1 MSSFYIG
8 SSGLR
13 SSQNALNTTAHNMTN
28 IDTPGYTR
36 QQVQLGSRSYFS
48 IAVTPNSISN
58 KEAGMGV
65 NYSNVKQVRDV
76 FLDKSFRRESGRSM
90 FYQVSGEAMSEVESV
105 LGEMDNSPFQTTME
119 DLWTAIQ
126 EMSKDPT
133 SSVTQGL
140 FLQRAG
146 EFVERSNYIYKG
158 LSEYQDNLNLQVKTQ
173 VNQINKYGQQ
183 ILDLNQK
190 IRAIEAGK
198 MEEPNDLRD
207 DRNRILDEL
216 SKLANITVG
225 NDIYGNVTVQLEG
238 VDFIKG
244 VTCYEIGLKEDVATG
259 FYTPFWPM
267 NASFTY
273 TAEGTKNYYIENAK
287 VFDLD
292 QQISSALNT
301 DIGGLKATLLARG
314 DHRANYTDMVSE
326 ESYDKISQSVVMNV
340 QSEFDQLTHNVMTK
354 INDIIANASGSLK
367 VEEGTTLSV
376 TYADGTTATL
386 PEGSGYWIS
395 KPDGYLRTGDG
406 QPMQIFD
413 RAGAVNYE
421 KATMTDSST
430 GQTVDIWVQVAEDTQ
445 WPDTLYTLGNVR
457 INTLLS
463 QQPSQL
469 SFRLADGSEDQATTD
484 ALKAAFT
491 DESYKLN
498 PNMEKKN
505 TFIDYYTDLVSQV
518 ANSGSVYHSLYEYQS
533 TTMENIQSSREQIM
547 GVSSDEELTNMIRF
561 QNAYNASSRYIN
573 VISQM
578 LEHLVSTLG
587 A

>member
-1 MSSFYIG
+1 
-8 SSGLR
+8 
-13 SSQNALNTTAHNMTN
+13 MTN

-58 KEAGMGV
+58 KESGLGV

-119 DLWTAIQ
+119 DLWTAVQ

-146 EFVERSNYIYKG
+146 EFVERSNAIYKG

-173 VNQINKYGQQ
+173 VDQINKYGQQ
-183 ILDLNQK
+183 ILALNQQ
-190 IRAIEAGK
+190 IRSIEAGK

-244 VTCYEIGLKEDVATG
+244 VSCFEIGLKEDTTTG
-259 FYTPFWPM
+259 FYTPFWPL

-314 DHRANYTDMVSE
+314 DHRANYTDMASQE
-326 ESYDKISQSVVMNV
+326 KYDKISQSVVMNV
-340 QSEFDQLTHNVMTK
+340 MAEFDQLTHNVMTK
-354 INDIIANASGSLK
+354 INDIIANASGALQ
-367 VEEGTTLSV
+367 VEQGNPLSI
-376 TYADGTTATL
+376 TYADGTTGTL
-386 PEGSGYWIS
+386 PEGSKYYVS
-395 KPDGYLRTGDG
+395 KPNGYLRTGDG

-413 RAGAVNYE
+413 RIGEDNYE
-421 KATMTDSST
+421 KATMTDST
-430 GQTVDIWVQVAEDTQ
+430 GQTVDIWVAVAEDTQ
-445 WPDTLYTLGNVR
+445 WPDSMYTLGNVR

-469 SFRLADGSEDQATTD
+469 SFRLEDGSEDQATTD

-498 PNMEKKN
+498 PNMEKRN
-505 TFIDYYTDLVSQV
+505 TFIDYYSDLVSQV

-533 TTMENIQSSREQIM
+533 TTTANIQSSREQIM

-573 VISQM
+573 VIGQM